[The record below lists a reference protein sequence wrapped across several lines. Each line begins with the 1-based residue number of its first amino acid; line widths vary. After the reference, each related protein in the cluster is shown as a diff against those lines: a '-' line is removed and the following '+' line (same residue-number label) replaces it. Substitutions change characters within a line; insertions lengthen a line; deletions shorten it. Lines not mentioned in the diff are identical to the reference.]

1 MGVLNSSRKA
11 MKGFIEKS
19 YSMGQLHGEM
29 KKINDPRRQNL
40 IETVHLTKA
49 EENKI
54 DTLFVST
61 YGKKIKY
68 DWHRLYQSFTGK
80 FDENY
85 FPEYLFSSVL
95 EPKMNPMDY
104 RYVLDDKLLL
114 PLFCVGVDHVRTPRT
129 YYSVC
134 DGICFDEEKNIVDS
148 VYMPY
153 APVDILIWPISVI
166 VYYNYS
172 YYYDITKIAQNK
184 AIWFFFAMCA
194 IAVPLIK
201 IHLSGAGNIGQ
212 VIFLTYFCI
221 TTLPLVLILTNNR
234 SYRNLS
240 MVLAVLI
247 STASTKRAGTLA
259 LILGLFIMLVVEAHI
274 QGTLNQRWKKYLKI
288 MLLILMGTIIVFYL
302 ENAGRIQILD
312 RFARLGDDGGSGRD
326 VIWSIVLNA
335 YHSSGLVQRLFGH
348 GFQSV
353 YYILRPGG
361 FYRFAH
367 NSYIEYLYDYGTVGL
382 ILLLVFIIALIVSTI
397 DMVRR
402 KARFAPVMCL
412 LLAISVFLGMFS
424 YFFEESN
431 IIMPVAV
438 AYGVI
443 LGLDKKEKN
452 IKDEI

>member
-1 MGVLNSSRKA
+1 
-11 MKGFIEKS
+11 MKIHIKS
-19 YSMGQLHGEM
+19 VFVRVAFDSMLLSIICKM
-29 KKINDPRRQNL
+29 
-40 IETVHLTKA
+40 
-49 EENKI
+49 
-54 DTLFVST
+54 
-61 YGKKIKY
+61 
-68 DWHRLYQSFTGK
+68 LYQINQNNVFRMFGYGLQMLVLACCVVQELITFKRKSFDFT
-80 FDENY
+80 
-85 FPEYLFSSVL
+85 VAI
-95 EPKMNPMDY
+95 
-104 RYVLDDKLLL
+104 LLL
-114 PLFCVGVDHVRTPRT
+114 LISFESLVAISTH
-129 YYSVC
+129 
-134 DGICFDEEKNIVDS
+134 S

-259 LILGLFIMLVVEAHI
+259 LILGLFVMFVVEAHI

-288 MLLILMGTIIVFYL
+288 MLLILIGTIMVFYL
-302 ENAGRIQILD
+302 ESTGRIQILD

>member
-1 MGVLNSSRKA
+1 M
-11 MKGFIEKS
+11 MKIHIKS
-19 YSMGQLHGEM
+19 VFVRVAFDSMLLSIICKM
-29 KKINDPRRQNL
+29 
-40 IETVHLTKA
+40 
-49 EENKI
+49 
-54 DTLFVST
+54 
-61 YGKKIKY
+61 
-68 DWHRLYQSFTGK
+68 LYQINQNNVFRMFGYGLQMLVLACCVVQELITFKRKSFDFT
-80 FDENY
+80 
-85 FPEYLFSSVL
+85 VAI
-95 EPKMNPMDY
+95 
-104 RYVLDDKLLL
+104 LLL
-114 PLFCVGVDHVRTPRT
+114 LISFESLVAISTH
-129 YYSVC
+129 
-134 DGICFDEEKNIVDS
+134 S
-148 VYMPY
+148 VYIPY

-326 VIWSIVLNA
+326 VTWSIVLNA

-412 LLAISVFLGMFS
+412 LLVISVFLGMFS

>member
-1 MGVLNSSRKA
+1 
-11 MKGFIEKS
+11 MKIHIKS
-19 YSMGQLHGEM
+19 VFVRVAFDSMLLSIICKM
-29 KKINDPRRQNL
+29 
-40 IETVHLTKA
+40 
-49 EENKI
+49 
-54 DTLFVST
+54 
-61 YGKKIKY
+61 
-68 DWHRLYQSFTGK
+68 LYQINQNNVFRMFGYGLQMLVLACCVVQELITFKRKSFDFT
-80 FDENY
+80 
-85 FPEYLFSSVL
+85 VAI
-95 EPKMNPMDY
+95 
-104 RYVLDDKLLL
+104 LLL
-114 PLFCVGVDHVRTPRT
+114 LISFESLVAISTH
-129 YYSVC
+129 
-134 DGICFDEEKNIVDS
+134 S

-312 RFARLGDDGGSGRD
+312 RFARLGDDGGSGRN
-326 VIWSIVLNA
+326 VIWLIVLNA

-412 LLAISVFLGMFS
+412 LLVISAFLGMFS

>member
-1 MGVLNSSRKA
+1 M
-11 MKGFIEKS
+11 MKIHIKSVFIRVAFD
-19 YSMGQLHGEM
+19 SMLLSIICKM
-29 KKINDPRRQNL
+29 
-40 IETVHLTKA
+40 
-49 EENKI
+49 
-54 DTLFVST
+54 
-61 YGKKIKY
+61 
-68 DWHRLYQSFTGK
+68 LYQINQNNVFRMFGYGLQMLVLACCVVQELITFKRKSFDFT
-80 FDENY
+80 
-85 FPEYLFSSVL
+85 VAI
-95 EPKMNPMDY
+95 
-104 RYVLDDKLLL
+104 LLL
-114 PLFCVGVDHVRTPRT
+114 LISFESLVAISTH
-129 YYSVC
+129 
-134 DGICFDEEKNIVDS
+134 S

-288 MLLILMGTIIVFYL
+288 MLLILIGTIMVFYL
-302 ENAGRIQILD
+302 ESTGRIQILD

-326 VIWSIVLNA
+326 VIWLIVLNA

-412 LLAISVFLGMFS
+412 LLVISVFLGMFS

-443 LGLDKKEKN
+443 LGMDKKEKN

>member
-1 MGVLNSSRKA
+1 M
-11 MKGFIEKS
+11 MKIHIKS
-19 YSMGQLHGEM
+19 VFVRVAFDSMLLSIICKM
-29 KKINDPRRQNL
+29 
-40 IETVHLTKA
+40 
-49 EENKI
+49 
-54 DTLFVST
+54 
-61 YGKKIKY
+61 
-68 DWHRLYQSFTGK
+68 LYQINQNNVFRMFGYGLQMLVLACCVVQELITFKRKSFDFT
-80 FDENY
+80 
-85 FPEYLFSSVL
+85 VAI
-95 EPKMNPMDY
+95 
-104 RYVLDDKLLL
+104 LLL
-114 PLFCVGVDHVRTPRT
+114 LISFESLVAISTH
-129 YYSVC
+129 
-134 DGICFDEEKNIVDS
+134 S

-212 VIFLTYFCI
+212 VIFLTYLCI

-288 MLLILMGTIIVFYL
+288 MLLILIGTIMVFYL
-302 ENAGRIQILD
+302 ESTGRIQILD

-326 VIWSIVLNA
+326 VIWLIVLNA

-412 LLAISVFLGMFS
+412 LLVISVFLGMFS

-443 LGLDKKEKN
+443 LGMDKKEKN

>member
-1 MGVLNSSRKA
+1 M
-11 MKGFIEKS
+11 MKIHIKS
-19 YSMGQLHGEM
+19 VFVRVAFDSMLLSIICKM
-29 KKINDPRRQNL
+29 
-40 IETVHLTKA
+40 
-49 EENKI
+49 
-54 DTLFVST
+54 
-61 YGKKIKY
+61 
-68 DWHRLYQSFTGK
+68 LYQINQNNVFRMFGYGLQMLVLACCVAQELITFKRKSFDFT
-80 FDENY
+80 
-85 FPEYLFSSVL
+85 VAI
-95 EPKMNPMDY
+95 
-104 RYVLDDKLLL
+104 LLL
-114 PLFCVGVDHVRTPRT
+114 LISFESLVAISTH
-129 YYSVC
+129 
-134 DGICFDEEKNIVDS
+134 S

-234 SYRNLS
+234 FYRNLS

-288 MLLILMGTIIVFYL
+288 MLLILMGTIMVFDL

-335 YHSSGLVQRLFGH
+335 YHSSDLVQRLFGH

-412 LLAISVFLGMFS
+412 LLVISVFLGMFS

>member
-1 MGVLNSSRKA
+1 M
-11 MKGFIEKS
+11 MKIHIKS
-19 YSMGQLHGEM
+19 VFVRVAFDSMLLSIICKM
-29 KKINDPRRQNL
+29 
-40 IETVHLTKA
+40 
-49 EENKI
+49 
-54 DTLFVST
+54 
-61 YGKKIKY
+61 
-68 DWHRLYQSFTGK
+68 LYQINQNNVFRMFGYGLQMLVLACCVVQELITFKRKSFDFT
-80 FDENY
+80 
-85 FPEYLFSSVL
+85 VAI
-95 EPKMNPMDY
+95 
-104 RYVLDDKLLL
+104 LLL
-114 PLFCVGVDHVRTPRT
+114 LISFESLVAISTH
-129 YYSVC
+129 
-134 DGICFDEEKNIVDS
+134 S

-312 RFARLGDDGGSGRD
+312 RFARLGDDGGSGRN
-326 VIWSIVLNA
+326 VIWLIVLNA

-412 LLAISVFLGMFS
+412 LLVISVFLGMFS

>member
-1 MGVLNSSRKA
+1 
-11 MKGFIEKS
+11 MKIHIKS
-19 YSMGQLHGEM
+19 VFVRVAFDSMLLSIICKM
-29 KKINDPRRQNL
+29 
-40 IETVHLTKA
+40 
-49 EENKI
+49 
-54 DTLFVST
+54 
-61 YGKKIKY
+61 
-68 DWHRLYQSFTGK
+68 LYQINQNNVFRMFGYGLQMLVLACCVVQELITFKRKSFDFT
-80 FDENY
+80 
-85 FPEYLFSSVL
+85 VAI
-95 EPKMNPMDY
+95 
-104 RYVLDDKLLL
+104 LLL
-114 PLFCVGVDHVRTPRT
+114 LISFESLVAISTH
-129 YYSVC
+129 
-134 DGICFDEEKNIVDS
+134 S

-172 YYYDITKIAQNK
+172 YYYNITKIAQNK

-288 MLLILMGTIIVFYL
+288 MLLILIGTIMVFYL
-302 ENAGRIQILD
+302 ESTGRIQILD

-326 VIWSIVLNA
+326 VIWLIVLNA

-412 LLAISVFLGMFS
+412 LLVISVFLGMFS

-443 LGLDKKEKN
+443 LGMDKKEKN

>member
-1 MGVLNSSRKA
+1 
-11 MKGFIEKS
+11 MKIHIKS
-19 YSMGQLHGEM
+19 VFVRVAFDSMLLSIICKM
-29 KKINDPRRQNL
+29 
-40 IETVHLTKA
+40 
-49 EENKI
+49 
-54 DTLFVST
+54 
-61 YGKKIKY
+61 
-68 DWHRLYQSFTGK
+68 LYQINQNNVFRMFGYGLQMLVLACCVVQELITFKRKSFDFT
-80 FDENY
+80 
-85 FPEYLFSSVL
+85 VAI
-95 EPKMNPMDY
+95 
-104 RYVLDDKLLL
+104 LLL
-114 PLFCVGVDHVRTPRT
+114 LISFESLVAISTH
-129 YYSVC
+129 
-134 DGICFDEEKNIVDS
+134 S

-326 VIWSIVLNA
+326 VIWLIVLNA

-412 LLAISVFLGMFS
+412 LLVISVFLGMFS

>member
-1 MGVLNSSRKA
+1 M
-11 MKGFIEKS
+11 MKIHIKS
-19 YSMGQLHGEM
+19 VFVRVAFDSM
-29 KKINDPRRQNL
+29 
-40 IETVHLTKA
+40 
-49 EENKI
+49 
-54 DTLFVST
+54 LFSIIC
-61 YGKKIKY
+61 KM
-68 DWHRLYQSFTGK
+68 LYQINQNNVFRMFGYGLQMLVLACCVVQELITFKRKSFDFT
-80 FDENY
+80 
-85 FPEYLFSSVL
+85 VAI
-95 EPKMNPMDY
+95 
-104 RYVLDDKLLL
+104 LLL
-114 PLFCVGVDHVRTPRT
+114 LISFESLVAISTH
-129 YYSVC
+129 
-134 DGICFDEEKNIVDS
+134 S

-288 MLLILMGTIIVFYL
+288 MLLILIGTIMVFYL
-302 ENAGRIQILD
+302 ESTGRIQILD

-326 VIWSIVLNA
+326 VIWLIVLNA

-412 LLAISVFLGMFS
+412 LLVISVFLGMFS

-443 LGLDKKEKN
+443 LGMDKKEKN

>member
-1 MGVLNSSRKA
+1 
-11 MKGFIEKS
+11 MKIHIKS
-19 YSMGQLHGEM
+19 VFVRVAFDSMLLSIICKM
-29 KKINDPRRQNL
+29 
-40 IETVHLTKA
+40 
-49 EENKI
+49 
-54 DTLFVST
+54 
-61 YGKKIKY
+61 
-68 DWHRLYQSFTGK
+68 LYQINQNKVFRMFGYGLQMLVLACCVVQELITFKRKSFDFT
-80 FDENY
+80 
-85 FPEYLFSSVL
+85 VAI
-95 EPKMNPMDY
+95 
-104 RYVLDDKLLL
+104 LLL
-114 PLFCVGVDHVRTPRT
+114 LISFESLVAISTH
-129 YYSVC
+129 
-134 DGICFDEEKNIVDS
+134 S

-312 RFARLGDDGGSGRD
+312 RFARLGDDGGSGRN
-326 VIWSIVLNA
+326 VIWLIVLNA

-412 LLAISVFLGMFS
+412 LLVISVFLGMFS

-443 LGLDKKEKN
+443 LGMDKKEKN

>member
-1 MGVLNSSRKA
+1 M
-11 MKGFIEKS
+11 MKIHIKS
-19 YSMGQLHGEM
+19 VFVRVAFDSMLLSIICKM
-29 KKINDPRRQNL
+29 
-40 IETVHLTKA
+40 
-49 EENKI
+49 
-54 DTLFVST
+54 
-61 YGKKIKY
+61 
-68 DWHRLYQSFTGK
+68 LYQINQNNVFRMFGYGLQMLVLACCVVQELITFKRKSFDFT
-80 FDENY
+80 
-85 FPEYLFSSVL
+85 VAI
-95 EPKMNPMDY
+95 
-104 RYVLDDKLLL
+104 LLL
-114 PLFCVGVDHVRTPRT
+114 LISFESLVAISTH
-129 YYSVC
+129 
-134 DGICFDEEKNIVDS
+134 S

-259 LILGLFIMLVVEAHI
+259 LILGLFVMFVVEAHI

-412 LLAISVFLGMFS
+412 LLVISVFLGMFS

-443 LGLDKKEKN
+443 LGMDKKEKN

>member
-1 MGVLNSSRKA
+1 M
-11 MKGFIEKS
+11 MKIHIKS
-19 YSMGQLHGEM
+19 VFVRVAFDSMLLSIICKM
-29 KKINDPRRQNL
+29 
-40 IETVHLTKA
+40 
-49 EENKI
+49 
-54 DTLFVST
+54 
-61 YGKKIKY
+61 
-68 DWHRLYQSFTGK
+68 LYQINQNNVFRMFGYGLQMLVLACCVVQELITFKRKSFDFT
-80 FDENY
+80 
-85 FPEYLFSSVL
+85 VAI
-95 EPKMNPMDY
+95 
-104 RYVLDDKLLL
+104 LLL
-114 PLFCVGVDHVRTPRT
+114 LISFESLVAISTH
-129 YYSVC
+129 
-134 DGICFDEEKNIVDS
+134 S

-288 MLLILMGTIIVFYL
+288 MLLILIGTIMVFYL
-302 ENAGRIQILD
+302 ESTGRIQILD

-326 VIWSIVLNA
+326 VIWLIVLNA

-412 LLAISVFLGMFS
+412 LLVISVFLGMFS

>member
-1 MGVLNSSRKA
+1 
-11 MKGFIEKS
+11 MKIHIKS
-19 YSMGQLHGEM
+19 VFVRVAFDSMLLSIICKM
-29 KKINDPRRQNL
+29 
-40 IETVHLTKA
+40 
-49 EENKI
+49 
-54 DTLFVST
+54 
-61 YGKKIKY
+61 
-68 DWHRLYQSFTGK
+68 LYQINQNNVFRMFGYGLQMLVLACCVVQELITFKRKSFDFT
-80 FDENY
+80 
-85 FPEYLFSSVL
+85 VAI
-95 EPKMNPMDY
+95 
-104 RYVLDDKLLL
+104 LLL
-114 PLFCVGVDHVRTPRT
+114 LISFESLVAISTH
-129 YYSVC
+129 
-134 DGICFDEEKNIVDS
+134 S

-382 ILLLVFIIALIVSTI
+382 ILLLVFVTALIVSTI

>member
-1 MGVLNSSRKA
+1 M
-11 MKGFIEKS
+11 MKIHIKS
-19 YSMGQLHGEM
+19 VFVRVAFDSMLLSIICKM
-29 KKINDPRRQNL
+29 
-40 IETVHLTKA
+40 
-49 EENKI
+49 
-54 DTLFVST
+54 
-61 YGKKIKY
+61 
-68 DWHRLYQSFTGK
+68 LYQINQNNVFRMFGYGLQMLVLACCVVQELITFKRKSFDFT
-80 FDENY
+80 
-85 FPEYLFSSVL
+85 VAI
-95 EPKMNPMDY
+95 
-104 RYVLDDKLLL
+104 LLL
-114 PLFCVGVDHVRTPRT
+114 LISFESLVAISTH
-129 YYSVC
+129 
-134 DGICFDEEKNIVDS
+134 S

-288 MLLILMGTIIVFYL
+288 MLLILIGTIMVFYL
-302 ENAGRIQILD
+302 ESTGRIQILD

-326 VIWSIVLNA
+326 VIWLIVLNA

-367 NSYIEYLYDYGTVGL
+367 NSYYGTVGL

-412 LLAISVFLGMFS
+412 LLVISVFLGMFS

-443 LGLDKKEKN
+443 LGMDKKEKN